1 MVGTK
6 DGFNFLD
13 VQQRTAAVN
22 QGLKN
27 LIHLPAGA
35 ENKVAAVFD
44 LIVGILV
51 MKPAAFLLFQLKG
64 ETPCNRSCRS
74 TVRHIDRSMTQACW
88 ELSIFS
94 GVTPNAYLSLEV

>member
-64 ETPCNRSCRS
+64 TIAPAVPRGSFILVPRLPSAGNALDCFLSSC
-74 TVRHIDRSMTQACW
+74 
-88 ELSIFS
+88 LSQ
-94 GVTPNAYLSLEV
+94 P

>member
-1 MVGTK
+1 MGTK

-13 VQQRTAAVN
+13 VQQHTAAVN

-27 LIHLPAGA
+27 LIHFPTGA
-35 ENKVAAVFD
+35 ENKVAAIFD

-64 ETPCNRSCRS
+64 ET
-74 TVRHIDRSMTQACW
+74 QATAINPT
-88 ELSIFS
+88 L
-94 GVTPNAYLSLEV
+94 AD